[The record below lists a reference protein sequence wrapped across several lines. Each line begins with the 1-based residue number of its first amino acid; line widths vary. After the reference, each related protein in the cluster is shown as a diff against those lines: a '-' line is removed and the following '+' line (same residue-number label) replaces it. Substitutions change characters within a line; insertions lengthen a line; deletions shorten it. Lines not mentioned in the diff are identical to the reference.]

1 MRAPYSP
8 IAPDGICRILT
19 LLRCKLWRYT
29 EAMRFGYMKHQARRT
44 GTTPS
49 GEVCYIDLMRAV
61 RISGV
66 RKLRGLKNISWLTAR
81 QLNRLAG
88 ALTMSRVE
96 KHGIIFDEKHSPES
110 AYVLLSG
117 VARITCRN
125 RKGDRALVIM
135 VAPGMIP
142 GFPPPVAGISYN
154 FRCEA
159 VTECQIGA
167 VALATFIEIAL
178 GIASADFKR
187 MAASYSGRWDLV
199 QLRCANFMSCT
210 LEERVALI
218 LLELADNFGV
228 PDRLGVRLT
237 VPARHKDLA
246 ELVGASRPR
255 VTEYLA
261 LLEREHMIIREG
273 RQLIIRRD
281 RLESYLARRHSSA
294 NGRDLE
300 ETLAS

>member
-1 MRAPYSP
+1 
-8 IAPDGICRILT
+8 
-19 LLRCKLWRYT
+19 
-29 EAMRFGYMKHQARRT
+29 
-44 GTTPS
+44 
-49 GEVCYIDLMRAV
+49 
-61 RISGV
+61 
-66 RKLRGLKNISWLTAR
+66 
-81 QLNRLAG
+81 
-88 ALTMSRVE
+88 MSRVA

-125 RKGDRALVIM
+125 RKGDRTLVIM

-142 GFPPPVAGISYN
+142 GFPPPVSGIRYS

-159 VTECQIGA
+159 VTECQIGT
-167 VALATFIEIAL
+167 VALETFIEIAL

-218 LLELADNFGV
+218 LLELSENFGLR
-228 PDRLGVRLT
+228 DKLGIRLT
-237 VPARHKDLA
+237 VPASHKDLA

-261 LLEREHMIIREG
+261 LLEREHLIVRDG
-273 RQLIIRRD
+273 RQLIVRRD
-281 RLESYLARRHSSA
+281 RLETFLAKRHSSA
-294 NGRDLE
+294 SDRKLE
-300 ETLAS
+300 ETLTS